1 MIVVGP
7 EPDALM
13 SEPRILL
20 DNLTFA
26 ECPRYRDGSWYFSDQ
41 HAGRVLRLDAAG
53 ELHEIAAVA
62 EGCSGLGWMPDGTL
76 LIVSMRDRRVLA
88 LRDDELQHHADL
100 SSIATGHCNDMV
112 VDGQGRAYVG
122 NFGFDMDAGAEAQ
135 PGALALVLPDGTVK
149 CAADDLMFANGMVIT
164 PDGGTL
170 VIAESW
176 ARRLTA
182 FRIAAD
188 GSLSER
194 RIWAELPFAPDGI
207 CLDEDSAIWVANPL
221 KEGGFHR
228 VLEGGEVTE
237 TISTEPFRGIACML
251 GGPARRTLFM
261 LEAKTFTRHKTVP
274 GNARIRSV
282 EVQIPGAGFPL

>member
-149 CAADDLMFANGMVIT
+149 CAASTGIFINSMDKTRSATAVVRQVLKMICQGVDQSSAVIPMPGM
-164 PDGGTL
+164 
-170 VIAESW
+170 
-176 ARRLTA
+176 
-182 FRIAAD
+182 
-188 GSLSER
+188 
-194 RIWAELPFAPDGI
+194 
-207 CLDEDSAIWVANPL
+207 
-221 KEGGFHR
+221 HHH
-228 VLEGGEVTE
+228 
-237 TISTEPFRGIACML
+237 AC
-251 GGPARRTLFM
+251 RFID
-261 LEAKTFTRHKTVP
+261 H
-274 GNARIRSV
+274 
-282 EVQIPGAGFPL
+282 

>member
-1 MIVVGP
+1 MLVVSP

-13 SEPRILL
+13 SEPRLLL

-26 ECPRYRDGSWYFSDQ
+26 ECPRYRDSSWYFSDQ
-41 HAGRVLRLDAAG
+41 HAGRVLRLDAEG
-53 ELHEIAAVA
+53 VCHEVVMVA
-62 EGCSGLGWMPDGTL
+62 EGCSGLGWLPDGTL

-88 LRDDELQHHADL
+88 LRDGKLQHHADL
-100 SSIATGHCNDMV
+100 STVATGHCNDMV

-122 NFGFDMDAGAEAQ
+122 NFGFDMDAGAEAR
-135 PGALALVLPDGTVK
+135 PGTLALVQSDGTFTR
-149 CAADDLMFANGMVIT
+149 AADDLMFANGLVIT

-170 VIAESW
+170 VVAESW
-176 ARRLTA
+176 ANRLTA

-194 RIWAELPFAPDGI
+194 RVWAELPFAPDGI
-207 CLDEDSAIWVANPL
+207 CLDEEGAIWVANPL

-228 VLEGGEVTE
+228 VLEGGEVTA
-237 TISTEPFRGIACML
+237 TIATEPFRGIACML
-251 GGPARRTLFM
+251 GGPSRRTLFM
-261 LEAKTFTRHKTVP
+261 VEAKTFTRHKTTP